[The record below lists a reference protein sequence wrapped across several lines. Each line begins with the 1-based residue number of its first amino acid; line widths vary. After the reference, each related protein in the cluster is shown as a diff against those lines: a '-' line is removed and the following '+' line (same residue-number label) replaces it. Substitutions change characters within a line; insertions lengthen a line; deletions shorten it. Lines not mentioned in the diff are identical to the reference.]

1 MSSPDSLPSPDASPS
16 GTPQAPAPQAEPVD
30 PQIAAAWMQRMQ
42 SQQSLPGALVGGLLG
57 ALGGAA
63 AWAAITITA
72 KFQIGF
78 MAIGVGI
85 LVGVLVRK
93 MGRGIAPVYGI
104 IGAVFALLG
113 CVAGNLLTTC
123 WFIAQHEHTAFT
135 SVLASLTPDAIT
147 RLLSATFDI
156 MDALFYGIAIYEG
169 YKLSFRQFTHED
181 LAGLR

>member
-1 MSSPDSLPSPDASPS
+1 L
-16 GTPQAPAPQAEPVD
+16 D

-57 ALGGAA
+57 AVGGAA
-63 AWAAITITA
+63 AWAAITVTT

-104 IGAVFALLG
+104 TGAVFSLLG

-123 WFIAQHEHTAFT
+123 WFISEHEHTAFT

-147 RLLSATFDI
+147 SILTATFDI

-181 LAGLR
+181 LAALR